1 MNWRKSIIFSFL
13 PLLVF
18 LGFILTNKK
27 DEPKVTKRTVASVP
41 QKQKTQMKKIVH
53 PRVVAAFQGKVN
65 QNSYLRNR
73 IPQSVE
79 STFEKDDMV
88 KVTRGYEFLKDV
100 AAIPSKEYKPEMGE
114 VIQEHDGMV
123 YFRASPGHPYSP
135 VAISKTTNNLYPIS
149 SILHIKGATQAL
161 RTNVLAQGYK
171 EYYYHAPLKFLSI
184 KSESAQVL
192 KMYSELKEKGF
203 QVQLEVLKPRQ
214 TTI

>member
-1 MNWRKSIIFSFL
+1 MNWRKSITLSFL

-18 LGFILTNKK
+18 LGFVLTNKK
-27 DEPKVTKRTVASVP
+27 AEKKVSIRTVASVP
-41 QKQKTQMKKIVH
+41 QKTKLRAKKIVH
-53 PRVVAAFQGKVN
+53 PRVVAAFQGKKN

-79 STFEKDDMV
+79 STFEKDETV
-88 KVTRGYEFLKDV
+88 KLTRGYEFLKDV
-100 AAIPSKEYKPEMGE
+100 AAISSKEFKPEMGH
-114 VIQEHDGMV
+114 VIQEHDGIV
-123 YFRASPGHPYSP
+123 FFRANPGHPYSP

-149 SILHIKGATQAL
+149 SILHIKGATPAL
-161 RTNVLAQGYK
+161 RSDVLAQGYK

-184 KSESAQVL
+184 KSDSAQVL
-192 KMYSELKEKGF
+192 RMYSELKEKGF

>member
-1 MNWRKSIIFSFL
+1 MNWRKSIALSFL

-18 LGFILTNKK
+18 LGFMLTNKK
-27 DEPKVTKRTVASVP
+27 DETKVTKRTLASVP
-41 QKQKTQMKKIVH
+41 YKPKFHSKKFVH
-53 PRVVAAFQGKVN
+53 PRVVAAFQGKRN

-79 STFEKDDMV
+79 STFEKDESV

-100 AAIPSKEYKPEMGE
+100 AAVSSKDFKPTMGQ
-114 VIQEHDGMV
+114 VIQERDGFV
-123 YFRASPGHPYSP
+123 FFRASPGHPYSP

-161 RTNVLAQGYK
+161 RSDVLAQGYK

-184 KSESAQVL
+184 KSDSAQVL
-192 KMYSELKEKGF
+192 RMYSELKGKGF

-214 TTI
+214 QTI